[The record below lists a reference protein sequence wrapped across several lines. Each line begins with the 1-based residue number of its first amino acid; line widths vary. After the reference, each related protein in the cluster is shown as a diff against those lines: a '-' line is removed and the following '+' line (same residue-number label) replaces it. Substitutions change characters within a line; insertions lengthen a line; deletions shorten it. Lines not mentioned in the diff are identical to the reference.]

1 MPLVKQITK
10 QVLLGLDYLHR
21 ECGIIHTDLKP
32 ENVLI
37 EIGDVEQIVKTY
49 VKDDSKKDNER
60 SNPNGRRRRRTLI
73 TGSQPLP
80 SPLNAS
86 FSHSDLANF
95 PGSTQS
101 LNKIVSDTTGST
113 SSPSSSLSMS
123 ERLGLRPP
131 SNEDEVQKQRE
142 KTADL
147 LTKEVSG
154 ISLDKS
160 SGNSSTT
167 ETSTE
172 KMAEDVSFETI
183 SVKIADLGN
192 ACWVGHHFTND
203 IQTRQYRS
211 PEVILG
217 GKWGASTDVW
227 SMAAMVFELITGDY
241 LFDPQSGTK
250 YGKDDDHIAQ
260 IIELLGAFPK
270 SLCMS
275 GKWSQ
280 EIFNRKGELRNIHR
294 LRHWALPDV
303 LHEKYH
309 FSSEESKKIA
319 EFLLPMLE
327 LLPVDRANAG
337 GMAGHDF
344 LKDTKGMEIVS
355 LDIPVGSKGEGIEGW
370 ATEVKKTR

>member
-1 MPLVKQITK
+1 M
-10 QVLLGLDYLHR
+10 
-21 ECGIIHTDLKP
+21 
-32 ENVLI
+32 
-37 EIGDVEQIVKTY
+37 
-49 VKDDSKKDNER
+49 
-60 SNPNGRRRRRTLI
+60 
-73 TGSQPLP
+73 
-80 SPLNAS
+80 A
-86 FSHSDLANF
+86 
-95 PGSTQS
+95 
-101 LNKIVSDTTGST
+101 
-113 SSPSSSLSMS
+113 
-123 ERLGLRPP
+123 ERLGLKAP
-131 SNEDEVQKQRE
+131 EDDVQKQRE

-160 SGNSSTT
+160 TDKSSENSSKQTGLD
-167 ETSTE
+167 
-172 KMAEDVSFETI
+172 KLAEDVSFETI

-217 GKWGASTDVW
+217 SKWGASTDVW

-260 IIELLGAFPK
+260 IIELLGTFPK
-270 SLCMS
+270 SLSNM

-303 LHEKYH
+303 LKEKYH
-309 FSSEESKKIA
+309 FSAEDARKIA
-319 EFLLPMLE
+319 DFLLPMLDLTPLE
-327 LLPVDRANAG
+327 RANAG
-337 GMAGHDF
+337 GMSSHAF
-344 LKDTKGMEIVS
+344 LDGTRGMDDVK